1 MLWGVTHFQPMAKPH
16 DGSRNRVEKA
26 ENEPAMGNMTQSS
39 PRDCIVQYCMAPRR
53 RYEIKT
59 LAGPPL

>member
-1 MLWGVTHFQPMAKPH
+1 MAKPH